1 MNSNY
6 DLRQKAHKALKG
18 HLPIIL
24 VVALIAILPSL
35 ISSTIV
41 VMTQSDL
48 NTFSMNLAMDSE
60 SVVYTGT
67 VEDLLA
73 ETAVFVKEK
82 GWIST
87 VTGLIANLIGPVLQ
101 LGLMSAILTM
111 LRGGTP
117 EVGMAFSRLGS
128 FVKSVLLS
136 LLVGLKVL
144 LWALPGI
151 AVIILGSVITL
162 TTGESAAL
170 ILMLAGTVA
179 MAVMMVRA
187 AYSYAM
193 STLILT
199 DEPQEKVT
207 ACVRRSKSI
216 MAGRRGQLFSLEM
229 TYIIWNMLASAVS
242 SMIGG
247 VIGSTIS
254 MALQLVVMAYM
265 TTARCTFYDAHR
277 AQESV

>member
-1 MNSNY
+1 MISNY
-6 DLRQKAHKALKG
+6 ELRQKAHKALWSN
-18 HLPIIL
+18 LPIIL

-41 VMTQSDL
+41 VMTGSDL
-48 NTFSMNLAMDSE
+48 NSYAMNLAMDSE

-67 VEDLLA
+67 VEDLMA
-73 ETAVFVKEK
+73 EMTAFTQEK
-82 GWIST
+82 GWINT
-87 VTGLIANLIGPVLQ
+87 VTTIVSNILAPVLQ
-101 LGLMSAILTM
+101 LGLMAAILNM
-111 LRGGTP
+111 LRGTAP

-136 LLVGLKVL
+136 LLVNLKVL
-144 LWALPGI
+144 LWALPGM
-151 AVIILGSVITL
+151 AVMIVGSVITL

-193 STLILT
+193 STLILA
-199 DEPQEKVT
+199 DEPGEKVR
-207 ACVRRSKSI
+207 ACIRRSKG
-216 MAGRRGQLFSLEM
+216 MMTGKRGQLFLLEM
-229 TYIIWNMLASAVS
+229 TYIIWNMLAS
-242 SMIGG
+242 MISGMLGG

-265 TTARCTFYDAHR
+265 TTARCAFYDAHR
-277 AQESV
+277 VQESV